1 MSTLRHRLHSAG
13 SATYQTLLGGGG
25 LIARFAAIGTLRA
38 LWHPS
43 YGITLNGSDVA
54 AWRDLVAGY
63 VLAQGTPGAQPAYNV
78 TGHGTMPTI
87 DYAGAQY
94 LECVH
99 ADWNTLFG
107 GDDANCVIA
116 LAHDCVGGDT
126 CFAGLFGE
134 TIYERIM
141 LFEKSSS
148 AKREYYRAAP
158 NLLYADPS
166 SAFRHEVAENVGTTV
181 KVFENGSQIATGT
194 VNAGVLTL
202 KRMVTGCIYYD
213 ADVPK
218 RFATGK
224 QGIVAL
230 YSTVSDHA
238 ALSALMTACGYGPD

>member
-107 GDDANCVIA
+107 GDDTNCVIG
-116 LAHDCVGGDT
+116 LAHDCSGGNT
-126 CFAGLFGE
+126 CFAGLFG
-134 TIYERIM
+134 TGVNQRIM
-141 LFEKSSS
+141 LFQST
-148 AKREYYRAAP
+148 AQVQRAYYRGAGSRVYGAP
-158 NLLYADPS
+158 STD
-166 SAFRHEVAENVGTTV
+166 FRHEVAQNVGVAATIYV
-181 KVFENGSQIATGT
+181 NGTS
-194 VNAGVLTL
+194 AGAGDIDAGAFTL
-202 KRMVTGCIYYD
+202 SRFVTGCSYVDSPTY
-213 ADVPK
+213 
-218 RFATGK
+218 FTTGK
-224 QGIVAL
+224 QSIVCL

-238 ALSALMTACGYGPD
+238 ALSALMTAQGYAPD